1 MTQQQLNNLLK
12 EGNTLKKEA
21 LSLLEQETKGNAA
34 LAAEFKKSNKE
45 YKDIVSKLKEINGEI
60 TEAKKNQ

>member
-34 LAAEFKKSNKE
+34 LAAEFKK
-45 YKDIVSKLKEINGEI
+45 
-60 TEAKKNQ
+60 